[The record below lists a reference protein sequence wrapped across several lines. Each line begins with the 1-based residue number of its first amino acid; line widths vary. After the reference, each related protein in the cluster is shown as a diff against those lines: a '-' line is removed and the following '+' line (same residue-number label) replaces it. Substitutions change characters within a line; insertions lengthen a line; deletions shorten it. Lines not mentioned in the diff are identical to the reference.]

1 MLTVH
6 NCEWNI
12 SHEDIIIIII
22 VTNMS
27 TMMSMSVQTPVPP
40 KTTWKP
46 GKVKVMR
53 ALYKYTAQNVD
64 ELSFDEGDLLYVY
77 DKDIEPNW
85 WRAKCG
91 NREGLVPDN
100 YVEEQTEEIELP
112 LHDAA
117 RRGNLLLLK
126 EYIKQGVSGTAL
138 DTVGNTSLY
147 WAARAGHIECVKE
160 LVNLPNP
167 IVNTQNKMGE
177 TPLHAA
183 ASRGHVDIVNLL
195 LQYDADPTIENN
207 DGLVP
212 EQLTSNISIKNII
225 QLSRRH
231 YDKTY
236 GYTEDDYNDDSD

>member
-1 MLTVH
+1 
-6 NCEWNI
+6 
-12 SHEDIIIIII
+12 
-22 VTNMS
+22 
-27 TMMSMSVQTPVPP
+27 
-40 KTTWKP
+40 
-46 GKVKVMR
+46 MR
-53 ALYKYTAQNVD
+53 ALYKYTAQNTD

-77 DKDIEPNW
+77 DKDVEPNW

-91 NREGLVPDN
+91 NQEGLVPAN

-147 WAARAGHIECVKE
+147 WAARAGHVDCVKE
-160 LVNLPNP
+160 LLSLPNP
-167 IVNTQNKMGE
+167 IVNAQNKMGE

-183 ASRGHVDIVNLL
+183 ACRGHTDIVNLL
-195 LQYDADPTIENN
+195 LQYDADSTIQNN
-207 DGLVP
+207 DGLVA
-212 EQLTSNISIKNII
+212 EELSSNISIKNMI
-225 QLSRRH
+225 QLSRQH
-231 YDKTY
+231 YDKIY

>member
-46 GKVKVMR
+46 
-53 ALYKYTAQNVD
+53 
-64 ELSFDEGDLLYVY
+64 
-77 DKDIEPNW
+77 DIEPNW